1 LSHQD
6 SGCEEKFTINEDRV
20 SHLLPACNQDRI
32 VRVYAKKP
40 ELVSEENIHAA
51 TISYRTH
58 QFHFVKSPKSW
69 LQVQAVSEAFENLQ
83 VRMYGEKT
91 QVHDTPT
98 KKRRMRFD

>member
-1 LSHQD
+1 
-6 SGCEEKFTINEDRV
+6 
-20 SHLLPACNQDRI
+20 
-32 VRVYAKKP
+32 
-40 ELVSEENIHAA
+40 
-51 TISYRTH
+51 
-58 QFHFVKSPKSW
+58 